1 MLKDSNIDP
10 TLMANDSDYLI
21 SNNASMNT
29 FPIKGTD
36 SPGVASKPANTPR
49 STHKIVTPLRKQN
62 TSFLVA
68 SLESLFSDSQGVS
81 EQIAKIST
89 NSSSFMSPATNLA
102 GSFAS
107 MCSMD
112 NLNLADPSLLQS
124 HVQKSLESSSIGL
137 ESPYNS
143 CNRSQSNVPAVVTN
157 SLYNTPLRCKQ
168 SRSYDLSELP
178 SQQRINR
185 RRSSILAQ
193 EDEDLLSIL
202 TATTNDNN
210 SNDNTQSDYNLLK
223 LVDDLSN
230 YKDNEDD
237 SIINVITNCT
247 TINNNNNTNTMIT
260 NDSESESEDY
270 NCFDEESK
278 ENSSSSYKKRPFS
291 KTVRSF
297 NLPSPK
303 DYLDGSK
310 PPFSYASLIA
320 QAIISSP
327 KQRLALSNIYCWIM
341 ETYPYY
347 KSQSCGWQVKEKRAE
362 YIIYAI
368 YIDFYS
374 RIL

>member
-10 TLMANDSDYLI
+10 TLMANENDYLI
-21 SNNASMNT
+21 GNNASMNT
-29 FPIKGTD
+29 FPIKVSD

-143 CNRSQSNVPAVVTN
+143 CNSNSNRSQSNVQTVATN

-202 TATTNDNN
+202 TATTNENN
-210 SNDNTQSDYNLLK
+210 NNNNDNSQSDYNFLK

-237 SIINVITNCT
+237 SIMNVITNCT
-247 TINNNNNTNTMIT
+247 TINNNNTTNTMIT

-278 ENSSSSYKKRPFS
+278 ENSSNSNKKRPFS
-291 KTVRSF
+291 KTARSF

-347 KSQSCGWQVKEKRAE
+347 KSQSCGWQVKSTGFTL
-362 YIIYAI
+362 YIHY
-368 YIDFYS
+368 F
-374 RIL
+374 LF